1 MRRKLVIG
9 VLVLGVAAIAA
20 WFLAG
25 QKPAGQTDLLAPPN
39 ADQSAD
45 AGTADASPATEPA
58 NEVPKDSASPPLA
71 AKEGTG
77 GSDEPMAETPEAKQE
92 AYVAKRVGELQDL
105 GMENDSAS
113 LDTILAELENG
124 DPSIRQAAVDA
135 AVQFGSRDAIPRLMT
150 AAAQAADPKE
160 KSTILD
166 AVEYL
171 NMPTL
176 AEALAQKNSNAPAA
190 STSSRPER

>member
-1 MRRKLVIG
+1 MRRKLVTG
-9 VLVLGVAAIAA
+9 VLVMGVAAIAA

-25 QKPAGQTDLLAPPN
+25 QKAAGPTDLPASPS

-45 AGTADASPATEPA
+45 VGTADASPATEPA

-166 AVEYL
+166 AVEFL

-190 STSSRPER
+190 SASSRPER

>member
-1 MRRKLVIG
+1 MRRKLVTG

-25 QKPAGQTDLLAPPN
+25 QKPAGPTDLPASPS

-71 AKEGTG
+71 AREGTG
-77 GSDEPMAETPEAKQE
+77 GSDEPMTETPEAKQE

-113 LDTILAELENG
+113 LDTILAELGNG

-166 AVEYL
+166 AVEFL
-171 NMPTL
+171 NLPTL

-190 STSSRPER
+190 SASSRPER

>member
-1 MRRKLVIG
+1 
-9 VLVLGVAAIAA
+9 
-20 WFLAG
+20 
-25 QKPAGQTDLLAPPN
+25 
-39 ADQSAD
+39 
-45 AGTADASPATEPA
+45 
-58 NEVPKDSASPPLA
+58 
-71 AKEGTG
+71 
-77 GSDEPMAETPEAKQE
+77 MAETPEAKQE

-113 LDTILAELENG
+113 LDTILAELDNG

-166 AVEYL
+166 AVEFL

-190 STSSRPER
+190 SASSRPER